1 MADSLNTGIQKLGDT
16 LSAKLFGNSKD
27 NPEGSNNFSGVYL
40 GPGGGVT
47 KMDMY
52 VSVRDGGTFLPPG
65 YFDSNNSWVDD
76 QLSSIIKFLP
86 GISRDDFPLTIKDP
100 RSGKDIEYSE
110 PSGPYKHIGNGFTP
124 PGFFIPRTGLWVD
137 GRFSTMIAKYTKG
150 QEGNSIQRTFQGDS
164 TTINDLP
171 ISPGVSLEDPDGE
184 LETIDGVQ
192 NKTSAAAGFTPV
204 YYYRTGSEIFLKSK
218 SIKEKGEEEGIVTA
232 KESLDYSKL
241 TGTNG
246 FYENEDD
253 SDYSFK
259 FGIEDD
265 KMKYSFP
272 GKGSFNFKSD
282 VFTVTP
288 YDNEDPLFVGFEII
302 VNAPSSPLFNGEL
315 LNFIRKFYSYSEV
328 ASRDQIYLD
337 FVKETLKFFKF
348 SNESIENI
356 NMRNVGVS
364 PNPDGG
370 DIQSIFNTRMNPRRH
385 YVKKIKGLDKLNEAN
400 TPSQQSAFVKY
411 KNDLVTLT
419 FYEDTS
425 LEFGTLASLYK
436 LLYWSRL
443 RGKNII
449 PENLLRF
456 DCTVIVSEVRNFTR
470 VKRAAETGQLL
481 TLKEN
486 VSRYVYDLYECQ
498 LFFDKLSH
506 GDTVAN
512 DAIAS
517 PEGVEVS
524 FSYKFSTSRF
534 ERYSFDEDK
543 YKFVDNKQVR
553 PQLETSQSSNNATI
567 DSTGS
572 LNTFRVDKLEP
583 LNNGYS
589 GKDIVSSLI
598 SSRFESLNSEANSEV
613 ESTGE
618 GETQGTS
625 DINNFKKNEKLNIY
639 KKSFLKAKLE
649 DSGSSIG
656 IYPPLSVSDS
666 ESENSIPL
674 NQNGNL
680 LQRSGEALLQ
690 NIKKAALNEAQRQ
703 LNNQF
708 RLVNNSLDKV
718 RNSFGIGRMS
728 EPTNVY
734 NNPPGGQFFFDVKNS
749 LRNFG
754 GDILGGLLGG

>member
-1 MADSLNTGIQKLGDT
+1 MGDSLNTGIQKLGDT

-47 KMDMY
+47 RQDSFTIEDNRY
-52 VSVRDGGTFLPPG
+52 GPSFLPVG
-65 YFDSNNSWVDD
+65 YFDSNNGWIDD
-76 QLSSIIKFLP
+76 RLSSIIETLP
-86 GISRDDFPLTIKDP
+86 GISKGDFPLTIKDS
-100 RSGKDIEYSE
+100 RSGNEVTYSD
-110 PSGPYKHIGNGFTP
+110 PLGPYKHIGNGFTP
-124 PGFFIPRTGLWVD
+124 PGFFVPETNLWVD
-137 GRFSTMIAKYTKG
+137 GRFSVIISEYTKG
-150 QEGNSIQRTFQGDS
+150 QEGNSIQRTSLGS
-164 TTINDLP
+164 NNLP
-171 ISPGVSLEDPDGE
+171 VSPAQSLEDPDGN
-184 LETIDGVQ
+184 LPTIDGVQ
-192 NKTSAAAGFTPV
+192 NNTSAAPGFTPV
-204 YYYRTGSEIFLKSK
+204 SYYRSEGEIFIKPKSLNGQDIGIITTEEALQYTK
-218 SIKEKGEEEGIVTA
+218 S
-232 KESLDYSKL
+232 
-241 TGTNG
+241 TGVDG
-246 FYENEDD
+246 FYDNKAD

-265 KMKYSFP
+265 KALESFP
-272 GKGSFNFKSD
+272 GEGGNILS
-282 VFTVTP
+282 TTP
-288 YDNEDPLFVGFEII
+288 YDNEDPLFIGFEII
-302 VNAPSSPLFNGEL
+302 INAPTSPLFNGEL
-315 LNFIRKFYSYSEV
+315 LNFIRKFYSYSEI
-328 ASRDQIYLD
+328 ASRDQIYSD
-337 FVKETLKFFKF
+337 FVLEAFKFFKF
-348 SNESIENI
+348 SNEDLSGVNP
-356 NMRNVGVS
+356 RNLGIS
-364 PNPDGG
+364 PNPDGS
-370 DIQSIFNTRMNPRRH
+370 DIESIFKTRLKPRRH

-419 FYEDTS
+419 FYEDTT

-512 DAIAS
+512 DAISS

-534 ERYSFDEDK
+534 ERYNFNENK
-543 YKFVDNKQVR
+543 YKFVDNKQVI
-553 PQLETSQSSNNATI
+553 PQLESSQSSNNATI
-567 DSTGS
+567 DPNTGS
-572 LNTFRVDKLEP
+572 LNTFRTDELQP

-589 GKDIVSSLI
+589 GKDVVSSII
-598 SSRFESLNSEANSEV
+598 SSRFESVNSESALPTE
-613 ESTGE
+613 ED
-618 GETQGTS
+618 TQGTS
-625 DINNFKKNEKLNIY
+625 DINNFKNNEKINIY
-639 KKSFLKAKLE
+639 KNEFEKSIL
-649 DSGSSIG
+649 DSSGSSIG
-656 IYPPLSVSDS
+656 IYPSISS
-666 ESENSIPL
+666 GTSENSIPL

-680 LQRSGEALLQ
+680 LQKAGETLLQ

-754 GDILGGLLGG
+754 GDVLGGLLGG

>member
-27 NPEGSNNFSGVYL
+27 NPEGSDKFSGVYL

-47 KMDMY
+47 RQDSFTVDSERY
-52 VSVRDGGTFLPPG
+52 GPSFLPVG
-65 YFDSNNSWVDD
+65 YFDSNNGWVDD
-76 QLSSIIKFLP
+76 KLSSIINSLP
-86 GISRDDFPLTIKDP
+86 GISRENFPLTIKDS
-100 RSGKDIEYSE
+100 RSGKEVTYSD
-110 PSGPYKHIGNGFTP
+110 PLGPYKHIGSGFTP
-124 PGFFIPRTGLWVD
+124 PGFFVPETNLWVD
-137 GRFSTMIAKYTKG
+137 GRFSTIISEYTSG
-150 QEGNSIQRTFQGDS
+150 QEGNTIQRTFLGS
-164 TTINDLP
+164 NNLP
-171 ISPGVSLEDPDGE
+171 VSPAQSLEDPDGI
-184 LETIDGVQ
+184 LPTIDGVQ
-192 NKTSAAAGFTPV
+192 NSTSAAAGFTPV
-204 YYYRTGSEIFLKSK
+204 AYYRTGKEIFLQPNSLN
-218 SIKEKGEEEGIVTA
+218 GDDVGIVTS
-232 KESLDYSKL
+232 KESLEYSKK
-241 TGTNG
+241 TGTDG
-246 FYENEDD
+246 FYDSVSD

-259 FGIEDD
+259 FGIERDRLNE
-265 KMKYSFP
+265 SFP
-272 GKGSFNFKSD
+272 GEGGKEY
-282 VFTVTP
+282 TTTP
-288 YDNEDPLFVGFEII
+288 YDNEDPLFIGFEVII
-302 VNAPSSPLFNGEL
+302 NAPNSPLFNGEL
-315 LNFIRKFYSYSEV
+315 LNFIRKFYSYTEIS
-328 ASRDQIYLD
+328 SRDQIYVD
-337 FVKETLKFFKF
+337 FVLEAFKFFKF
-348 SNESIENI
+348 NNENI
-356 NMRNVGVS
+356 EGVNPRNIGIT
-364 PNPDGG
+364 PNPNGG
-370 DIQSIFNTRMNPRRH
+370 DIESIFKTRLKPKRH

-400 TPSQQSAFVKY
+400 TSSQQAAFVKY
-411 KNDLVTLT
+411 KNDLITLT
-419 FYEDTS
+419 FYEDTT

-436 LLYWSRL
+436 LLYWSRI

-470 VKRAAETGQLL
+470 VKRASETGQLE

-506 GDTVAN
+506 GDSVAN

-534 ERYSFDEDK
+534 ERYNFDDNK
-543 YKFVDNKQVR
+543 YKSVDNRKLR
-553 PQLETSQSSNNATI
+553 PQDETSQI
-567 DSTGS
+567 
-572 LNTFRVDKLEP
+572 LES

-589 GKDIVSSLI
+589 GKDIVSSI
-598 SSRFESLNSEANSEV
+598 VSSRFKSINSEISPPIEEV
-613 ESTGE
+613 SPE
-618 GETQGTS
+618 GETQGS
-625 DINNFKKNEKLNIY
+625 LDIDNLKNNEKLNIY
-639 KKSFLKAKLE
+639 KNEFDKAVLE
-649 DSGSSIG
+649 GGGGSSVG
-656 IYPPLSVSDS
+656 IYPSLSSGS
-666 ESENSIPL
+666 SENSIPL

-734 NNPPGGQFFFDVKNS
+734 KNPPGGQFFFDVKNS

>member
-1 MADSLNTGIQKLGDT
+1 MFMADSLNTGIQKLGDT

-27 NPEGSNNFSGVYL
+27 NPEGSDNFSGIYI

-76 QLSSIIKFLP
+76 QLSSIIEFLP
-86 GISRDDFPLTIKDP
+86 GISRDDFPLIIKDS

-137 GRFSTMIAKYTKG
+137 GRFSTMIAKYTNG
-150 QEGNSIQRTFQGDS
+150 QEGNSIQRTFQGDL
-164 TTINDLP
+164 TTINDLSV
-171 ISPGVSLEDPDGE
+171 SPGKSLEDPDGI
-184 LETIDGVQ
+184 LPIIDGVQ

-204 YYYRTGSEIFLKSK
+204 AYYRTGKEIFLQPNSLD
-218 SIKEKGEEEGIVTA
+218 GNAVGIVTT
-232 KESLDYSKL
+232 KESLDYSKKR
-241 TGTNG
+241 GTDG
-246 FYENEDD
+246 FYDGVSD

-259 FGIEDD
+259 YGIEDD
-265 KMKYSFP
+265 NLESSFP
-272 GKGSFNFKSD
+272 GRPATGFREFYQNLKKD
-282 VFTVTP
+282 IFTITP
-288 YDNEDPLFVGFEII
+288 YDNEDPLFIGFEII
-302 VNAPSSPLFNGEL
+302 INAPTSPLFNGEL
-315 LNFIRKFYSYSEV
+315 LNFIRKFYSYSEIS
-328 ASRDQIYLD
+328 SRDQIYSD
-337 FVKETLKFFKF
+337 FVIEALKFFKF
-348 SNESIENI
+348 NNEEIDGVNLRNLGITPNPNGVDIESI
-356 NMRNVGVS
+356 
-364 PNPDGG
+364 
-370 DIQSIFNTRMNPRRH
+370 FKTRLKARRH

-400 TPSQQSAFVKY
+400 TPSQQAAFVKY

-419 FYEDTS
+419 FYEDTT

-436 LLYWSRL
+436 LLYWSRI

-470 VKRAAETGQLL
+470 VKRASETGQLE

-506 GDTVAN
+506 GDSVAN

-534 ERYSFDEDK
+534 ERYNFDDNK
-543 YKFVDNKQVR
+543 YKSVDNRKLR
-553 PQLETSQSSNNATI
+553 PQDETSQI
-567 DSTGS
+567 LD
-572 LNTFRVDKLEP
+572 P

-598 SSRFESLNSEANSEV
+598 SSRFESINSEAANS
-613 ESTGE
+613 STTTE
-618 GETQGTS
+618 AETQGSS
-625 DINNFKKNEKLNIY
+625 DINNLKNNEKLNIY
-639 KKSFLKAKLE
+639 KSEFEKAVLE
-649 DSGSSIG
+649 GGGSNIG
-656 IYPPLSVSDS
+656 IYPSLSAGD
-666 ESENSIPL
+666 SENSIPL

-680 LQRSGEALLQ
+680 LKRSGEALLQ

-703 LNNQF
+703 LNSQF